1 MFLIPFKY
9 SKYIFSFDFF
19 QKKQIYPFYE
29 FLHNNTNNKQ
39 VINDDFNLENG
50 IGDTIHEIK
59 YILPSYF
66 KLESNPLGS
75 QYKLIKFHR
84 IDNFRINLD
93 GFKNVED
100 YLKSQMGSKSRSQLR
115 RRIHGLETCF
125 NIRYV
130 TYYGDI
136 YKTKI

>member
-1 MFLIPFKY
+1 MYLLLFKY

-29 FLHNNTNNKQ
+29 SLHNNTNNKQ
-39 VINDDFNLENG
+39 VVNDDFNLENG

-59 YILPSYF
+59 FIPSYF
-66 KLESNPLGS
+66 KLEPNPLGS

-93 GFKNVED
+93 GFNNADE
-100 YLKSQMGSKSRSQLR
+100 YLENQMGPKSRSQFR
-115 RRIHGLETCF
+115 RS
-125 NIRYV
+125 
-130 TYYGDI
+130 
-136 YKTKI
+136 